1 MEDMYPRVVLRGVS
15 TGQHIN
21 KGENI
26 MTVSEALK
34 SIKADLSKIPVR
46 VEDISTIGNP
56 ILSAVLNLDLV
67 ISAIENTQDTEV
79 KREAE
84 NGENVDDKG

>member
-1 MEDMYPRVVLRGVS
+1 
-15 TGQHIN
+15 
-21 KGENI
+21 

-56 ILSAVLNLDLV
+56 ILSAVLNLGSV
-67 ISAIENTQDTEV
+67 ITALENAPQQPEQAQPTELQ
-79 KREAE
+79 KNAQPQPTNQQEGDN
-84 NGENVDDKG
+84 NGKDADN